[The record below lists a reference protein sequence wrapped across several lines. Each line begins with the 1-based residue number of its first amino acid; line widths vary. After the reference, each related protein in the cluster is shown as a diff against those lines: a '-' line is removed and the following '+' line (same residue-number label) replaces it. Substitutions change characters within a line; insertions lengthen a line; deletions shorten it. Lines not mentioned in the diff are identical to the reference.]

1 MSKKIFIDP
10 GHGGADSG
18 AVGVNNL
25 LEKNI
30 NLLVAKKVE
39 SLLKKQN
46 LDVKLSRIDDSTLS
60 LDKRSSSANKWGAD
74 CYVSIHCNSF
84 NKIAS
89 GVETFSYST
98 KTSDL
103 ANYIHEEILKTKVY
117 TKNRGIKTAN
127 FYVLRKTSMRSCL
140 VELAFIDN
148 ELDAKLLREDQ
159 DKFALA
165 IAKGVCKYVGVEFKP
180 ESSNQ
185 NEKPIIPPVE
195 DSTVFY
201 RVICGSFNNRV
212 YAEEM
217 IEILKANGYKDIFID
232 IFNKK

>member
-1 MSKKIFIDP
+1 MRKKIFIDP
-10 GHGGADSG
+10 GHGGTDSG

-39 SLLKKQN
+39 ALLKKQN
-46 LDVKLSRIDDSTLS
+46 LDVKLSRTDDSTLA
-60 LDKRSSSANKWGAD
+60 LDNRTSAANKWGAD
-74 CYVSIHCNSF
+74 CYVSIHCNAF

-89 GVETFSYST
+89 GIETFSYT
-98 KTSDL
+98 DKTNDL
-103 ANYIHEEILKTKVY
+103 ANCIHEEILKSKAY
-117 TKNRGIKTAN
+117 TKNRGLKTAN
-127 FYVLRKTSMRSCL
+127 FYVLRKSSMRSCL

-165 IAKGVCKYVGVEFKP
+165 IVKGICKYVGVEFKP
-180 ESSNQ
+180 EGPSE
-185 NEKPIIPPVE
+185 NEKPSIPPVE
-195 DSTVFY
+195 DSNVFY
-201 RVICGSFNNRV
+201 RVICGSFNNRI

-217 IEILKANGYKDIFID
+217 IETLKSHGYTDVFID
-232 IFNKK
+232 IFNKQ

>member
-10 GHGGADSG
+10 GHGGSDSG

-60 LDKRSSSANKWGAD
+60 LNERTYAANKWGAD

-84 NKIAS
+84 NKISS

-103 ANYIHEEILKTKVY
+103 ANFIHEEILKTKAY

-127 FYVLRKTSMRSCL
+127 FYVLKKSNMRSCL

-165 IAKGVCKYVGVEFKP
+165 IAKGICKYVGVEFKS
-180 ESSNQ
+180 ESPSQ
-185 NEKPIIPPVE
+185 NEKPSIPPVE
-195 DSTVFY
+195 DSNVFY

-217 IEILKANGYKDIFID
+217 IESLKSHGYTDIFID